1 MPTDDYQ
8 VDYHAIKNSE
18 VFTIVIGTISIFF
31 PLSVVIILILR
42 YEKLMKGRTL
52 IHYVFM
58 ISIADTII
66 CIFIAIGYPKPET
79 LTCATQAFILYFFS
93 RASWF
98 WTDILIFQLLY
109 VIVYK
114 KYFLN
119 IKANHLIVWI
129 VNLIL
134 QFIPYSTGTAY
145 GQDDDGLSGTPII
158 RCGMNVGTGT
168 YYQEEHWISNVY
180 QIELIVSFVFIVLC
194 TVTILIYC
202 YRKSKVDD
210 KMGFMISNIQSTWT
224 TVILYPMGMLITYVP
239 STVYSHYENRYFG
252 QNNTRAPDS
261 YVIRNYLQASNF
273 LYGVILALIFYIK
286 TESAFEEWKD
296 IIKNIFN
303 SRTMADLE
311 EIRINGLS
319 ISESSSNKTTDS
331 TMSMTS
337 ESIKVRVSLAFQ
349 NPLKRLQS
357 SFQSDIANPI
367 YKERL

>member
-1 MPTDDYQ
+1 
-8 VDYHAIKNSE
+8 
-18 VFTIVIGTISIFF
+18 
-31 PLSVVIILILR
+31 
-42 YEKLMKGRTL
+42 
-52 IHYVFM
+52 
-58 ISIADTII
+58 
-66 CIFIAIGYPKPET
+66 
-79 LTCATQAFILYFFS
+79 
-93 RASWF
+93 
-98 WTDILIFQLLY
+98 
-109 VIVYK
+109 
-114 KYFLN
+114 
-119 IKANHLIVWI
+119 
-129 VNLIL
+129 
-134 QFIPYSTGTAY
+134 
-145 GQDDDGLSGTPII
+145 
-158 RCGMNVGTGT
+158 MNVGTGT

-202 YRKSKVDD
+202 YRMSKVDD

-261 YVIRNYLQASNF
+261 YVIRNYLQASNS